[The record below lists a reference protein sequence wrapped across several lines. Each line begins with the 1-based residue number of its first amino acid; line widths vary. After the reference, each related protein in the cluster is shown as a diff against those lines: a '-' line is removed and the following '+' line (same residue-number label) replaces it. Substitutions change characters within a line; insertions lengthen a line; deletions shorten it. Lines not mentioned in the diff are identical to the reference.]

1 MVSVIKA
8 FSIRHSPVIAI
19 AAISL
24 SIALIG
30 DSANLALRYD
40 REEIIAFEWWRLFT
54 GNLAHLSWNH
64 LWMNLAGLIMIWI
77 IYDQQLSTTQWLINF
92 FVCSI
97 AVGLNLY
104 LFNPELS
111 WYVGLS
117 GTLHGLL
124 MAGIIIN
131 VSKKQRLDLILFVL
145 VSGKLAWEQFAG
157 ALPGSA
163 ETAGGPVI
171 VDAHLYGAIAGL
183 IMGLIYAYTHKTH
196 KHSPTTNN

>member
-1 MVSVIKA
+1 MATVNKPTLIK
-8 FSIRHSPVIAI
+8 HLPVATIVV
-19 AAISL
+19 ISL
-24 SIALIG
+24 AIALIG
-30 DSANLALRYD
+30 DSGNLALRFD
-40 REEIIAFEWWRLFT
+40 RDKIIAHEWWRIFT

-64 LWMNLAGLIMIWI
+64 LWMNLAGLVMIWF
-77 IYDQQLSTTQWLINF
+77 IYAQQLSITKWLINF

-97 AVGLNLY
+97 AVGVGLF

-124 MAGIIIN
+124 MTGIIIN
-131 VSKKQRLDLILFVL
+131 ITHKERLDFVLFVL
-145 VSGKLAWEQFAG
+145 VTGKLIWEQWAG

-171 VDAHLYGAIAGL
+171 VDAHLYGAITGV
-183 IMGLIYAYTHKTH
+183 IMGLIYAYFTQKRL
-196 KHSPTTNN
+196 PGQRD